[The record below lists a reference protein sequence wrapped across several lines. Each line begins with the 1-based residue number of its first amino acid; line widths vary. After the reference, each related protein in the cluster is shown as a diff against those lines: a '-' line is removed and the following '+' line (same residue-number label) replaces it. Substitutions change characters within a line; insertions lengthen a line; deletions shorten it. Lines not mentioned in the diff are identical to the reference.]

1 MATTELEAAGE
12 STEGMAESTASLRKE
27 VMALAGVDIMQD
39 EDTFKSTYDIL
50 DELSAKWSELSDLEQ
65 ASLTELLAGKY
76 QGNLM
81 SSILGSFDIARQSLD
96 TAVNDS
102 AGSAERELSN
112 YQKGIEYSLDTFK
125 AQFQELSTTVIN
137 ADVFKGLVDT
147 GTAFLNVLTQI
158 IQVGGGIP
166 TILAAF
172 GGFEIFKNLDKPKNH
187 RVSTIINFL
196 Y

>member
-1 MATTELEAAGE
+1 
-12 STEGMAESTASLRKE
+12 
-27 VMALAGVDIMQD
+27 
-39 EDTFKSTYDIL
+39 
-50 DELSAKWSELSDLEQ
+50 
-65 ASLTELLAGKY
+65 
-76 QGNLM
+76 M

-137 ADVFKGLVDT
+137 ADVFKGLVDGAT
-147 GTAFLNVLTQI
+147 GFLNILTQI
-158 IQVGGGIP
+158 INVGGGLPVVLGAI
-166 TILAAF
+166 
-172 GGFEIFKNLDKPKNH
+172 GGTALFKNLDEPENH